1 MAAAVFAKGLE
12 GVAKT
17 LRTLDGSGNPCSN
30 RQAVFNVILTALK
43 KNNMTGMNF
52 HLPGEQYELLVKLFL
67 RARNRLDLDFLRNLH
82 GKLIRGSP
90 LVSQCADSNP
100 ELSTNLLVRNI
111 LLLCSI
117 EKWEE
122 LVSAEVF
129 LDALRVRVAP
139 ALSNPTPTTPPPAT
153 P

>member
-17 LRTLDGSGNPCSN
+17 LRTLDGSVNPCGN

-43 KNNMTGMNF
+43 KNNLTGINF

-82 GKLIRGSP
+82 GKLIRGPP

-111 LLLCSI
+111 LLLSSI

-129 LDALRVRVAP
+129 LEALRVRVAP